1 MNPTQS
7 LYRYSTLIDSI
18 NRMNSLANRMD
29 LMYRNPFETTLRN
42 AQFIKNIPGTALTS
56 FKGTDIQNLMPK
68 NILISAQQL
77 ESFIKPDYSQNFS
90 TIHNLKFST
99 AVSKIGVA
107 SSKAATIQKIRC
119 NAICLKSTQQL
130 ASFIKP
136 SYLEKIA
143 DIQNILTPK
152 IEFSNFPV
160 EKLAMDIEEASNLDI
175 DFHPGIQFKKVQ
187 LQKEKE
193 DTVRE
198 CVSHIA
204 EDNETMELLTPE
216 GHGFVYHYLYCQDI
230 LTTENLISLFNFI
243 QAIICILQLNDIS
256 IPKTLLSQF
265 LIIYAIL
272 NGQSIFGKFMSSN
285 PNR

>member
-1 MNPTQS
+1 
-7 LYRYSTLIDSI
+7 
-18 NRMNSLANRMD
+18 MNSLANQMN
-29 LMYRNPFETTLRN
+29 LIYRNPFEATLSNAKFTTD
-42 AQFIKNIPGTALTS
+42 ISKISITS
-56 FKGTDIQNLMPK
+56 SKAATIQNLMPK
-68 NILISAQQL
+68 NILIPAQQL
-77 ESFIKPDYSQNFS
+77 ESFIKPDYSQLFS
-90 TIHNLKFST
+90 TIHNLKFAT
-99 AVSKIGVA
+99 EVSKIGIA
-107 SSKAATIQKIRC
+107 TSKAATIQKIRC

-152 IEFSNFPV
+152 IKFSNFPV

-187 LQKEKE
+187 FQKEKE

-230 LTTENLISLFNFI
+230 LTTENLISLFDFI
-243 QAIICILQLNDIS
+243 QVIICILQLNDIS

-285 PNR
+285 PDR

>member
-1 MNPTQS
+1 MNPTQC

-18 NRMNSLANRMD
+18 NRMNSLANQMN
-29 LMYRNPFETTLRN
+29 LIYRNPFETTLSN
-42 AQFIKNIPGTALTS
+42 AKFTTDISKISITS
-56 FKGTDIQNLMPK
+56 SKAATIQNLVPQT
-68 NILISAQQL
+68 ILNPTQQL
-77 ESFIKPDYSQNFS
+77 ESFIKPDYSQLFS
-90 TIHNLKFST
+90 TIHNLKFAT
-99 AVSKIGVA
+99 EVSKIGIA
-107 SSKAATIQKIRC
+107 TSKAATIQKIRC

-152 IEFSNFPV
+152 IKFSNFPV

-175 DFHPGIQFKKVQ
+175 DFHPGVQFKKVQ

-204 EDNETMELLTPE
+204 EDNETMELFTPE

-230 LTTENLISLFNFI
+230 LTTENLISLFDFI
-243 QAIICILQLNDIS
+243 QVIICILQLNDIS

-285 PNR
+285 PDR

>member
-1 MNPTQS
+1 
-7 LYRYSTLIDSI
+7 
-18 NRMNSLANRMD
+18 MNSLANQMN
-29 LMYRNPFETTLRN
+29 LIYRNPFETTLSN
-42 AQFIKNIPGTALTS
+42 AKFTTDISKISITS
-56 FKGTDIQNLMPK
+56 SKAATIQNLVPQT
-68 NILISAQQL
+68 ILNPTQKLA
-77 ESFIKPDYSQNFS
+77 SFIKPDYSQNFS

-99 AVSKIGVA
+99 AVSKIGIA

-143 DIQNILTPK
+143 DIQNVLTPK

-198 CVSHIA
+198 CVSRIA

-216 GHGFVYHYLYCQDI
+216 GHFFIYQYLYYQNI
-230 LTTENLISLFNFI
+230 LTTENLIILFNFI
-243 QAIICILQLNDIS
+243 QTIIYILQLSNIS
-256 IPKTLLSQF
+256 IPQTLLLQYGYF
-265 LIIYAIL
+265 CAIL
-272 NGQSIFGKFMSSN
+272 NGALIVEKVMSSK
-285 PNR
+285 PDRE